1 MVSYTAP
8 RVVHHGFLT
17 LEIRIEPILYRHIKL
32 TNSLQADAFIRT
44 LDSFPPESSP
54 NHSLFLNSI
63 KSISFT
69 YGVTLHQA
77 ARILSTCKTITS
89 LSTCIEFSQKTLG
102 VSFDDIDDFRNFM
115 MTPSTTLRRL
125 SVTLHAF
132 FHCPDPD
139 FRVPIF
145 RNLTHLSI
153 FGASASEHCH
163 KWSWTGL
170 DTLEH
175 LTHLALEFD
184 TSTPLQAIYKLIP
197 HFPPPL
203 RACLLILSVKPALSP
218 AVPAV
223 PAAVTV
229 EQFLVDNTEFQRLIL
244 GDVDRRIVV
253 GTTTTTTPTTT
264 GSDEPWQQQLIPVS
278 KWDDTFG
285 DREAW
290 ERVERVLDARS
301 QKYKPC

>member
-1 MVSYTAP
+1 MV
-8 RVVHHGFLT
+8 
-17 LEIRIEPILYRHIKL
+17 
-32 TNSLQADAFIRT
+32 
-44 LDSFPPESSP
+44 
-54 NHSLFLNSI
+54 
-63 KSISFT
+63 
-69 YGVTLHQA
+69 
-77 ARILSTCKTITS
+77 
-89 LSTCIEFSQKTLG
+89 
-102 VSFDDIDDFRNFM
+102 
-115 MTPSTTLRRL
+115 TPSTTLRRL

-132 FHCPDPD
+132 FLCPDPN

-197 HFPPPL
+197 RFPSQL
-203 RACLLILSVKPALSP
+203 RACLVILSVKPA
-218 AVPAV
+218 AVPGAPTSAT
-223 PAAVTV
+223 PAAPAMTV
-229 EQFLVDNTEFQRLIL
+229 ERFLVDNTEFQRLIL

-253 GTTTTTTPTTT
+253 GTTTTAGAATVA
-264 GSDEPWQQQLIPVS
+264 GNDEVLMKPWQQQLIPVS

-290 ERVERVLDARS
+290 ERVERVIDSRW
-301 QKYKPC
+301 QKYNPY